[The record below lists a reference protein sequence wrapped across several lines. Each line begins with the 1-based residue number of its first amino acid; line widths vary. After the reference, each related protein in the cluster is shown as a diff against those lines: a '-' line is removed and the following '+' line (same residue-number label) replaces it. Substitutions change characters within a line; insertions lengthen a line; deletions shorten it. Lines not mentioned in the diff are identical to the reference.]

1 MNLNSIWPQPTENN
15 PYPLLRLTENNHKES
30 SVDKSIETFNYKVNH
45 KISVPSRVGDYD
57 YDPNNPDRRF
67 CSTYIHTLE
76 FRDKITDQEVVTLIM
91 SSEECANLISALY
104 IIYYASTSNDSC
116 AYTICYVYKDNIPC
130 KLVACVVGPT
140 MYFRIFTDD
149 GKTLVALLSFA
160 PLDTCKLISALE
172 NEAIDDLYVS
182 FTSDRGGHLPY
193 GI

>member
-1 MNLNSIWPQPTENN
+1 MYEFAHKPTEYN

-30 SVDKSIETFNYKVNH
+30 NVDKSIETVNYKVNH

-67 CSTYIHTLE
+67 VSTYIHTLE
-76 FRDKITDQEVVTLIM
+76 FRDKITDQEVITLTM

-104 IIYYASTSNDSC
+104 IIDYTSTNNDSC

-130 KLVACVVGPT
+130 KLVACTVLHC
-140 MYFRIFTDD
+140 MYFRIFTED
-149 GKTLVALLSFA
+149 GKTLIALLNFA
-160 PLDTCKLISALE
+160 PLDVSKLIAVLE
-172 NEAIDDLYVS
+172 NEAVDELYVS